1 MFAAYITV
9 TIVAILFHGAAA
21 FTYLTGH
28 EYPKQQADMKRIPR
42 SWVPVL
48 GALLAAGTLGLA
60 AGLVVPPLGVLA
72 AGGLVLYF
80 VGALIAHARV
90 GSRKLA
96 GPLVFLVTAVSTLV
110 LTLAYHF

>member
-21 FTYLTGH
+21 FTYLSGH
-28 EYPKQQADMKRIPR
+28 DYPKQQADMKRIPR

-48 GALLAAGTLGLA
+48 GALLAAGTVGLA
-60 AGLVVPPLGVLA
+60 VGLVVPLIGVLA

-80 VGALIAHARV
+80 VGALIAHTRV
-90 GSRKLA
+90 GSRKLI
-96 GPLVFLVTAVSTLV
+96 GPIVFLITAVSTLA
-110 LTLAYHF
+110 LTLTHHF